1 MVRSHLLRILVIDDQ
16 PAVADVIH
24 DALSESGYTVTVAAS
39 AAEGLSEMARERAD
53 LVILDLGLPDMPGLD
68 LLDRVHLEWP
78 KVPVVILSGTEDP
91 VLAQR
96 TLAHGA
102 ADYVT
107 KPFDIER
114 LRQVV
119 AVVLTMR
126 R

>member
-1 MVRSHLLRILVIDDQ
+1 MVRSHPVRILVIDDQ
-16 PAVADVIH
+16 LAVADVVR

-39 AAEGLSEMARERAD
+39 AAEALTQMARERVD
-53 LVILDLGLPDMPGLD
+53 LVILDLGLPDIPGLD
-68 LLDRVHLEWP
+68 LLERLHLEWP
-78 KVPVVILSGTEDP
+78 RVPVVILSGTEDP
-91 VLAQR
+91 ALARR

-102 ADYVT
+102 AEYLT
-107 KPFDIER
+107 KPFDLER